1 MISNTSIS
9 KRISRKKDSYLVD
22 TIFEAKKSKNWNRI
36 AQLVSGSRRK
46 YASVNLGRIEKE
58 SKEGEILIIP
68 GKVLGNGDLTKKV
81 KICALYFSDSAL
93 NKIKQSKNE
102 PVKIVD
108 EIRKNP
114 EAKGV
119 RILI

>member
-9 KRISRKKDSYLVD
+9 KRISRKKDNYLVD
-22 TIFEAKKSKNWNRI
+22 TIFEAKKSKNWNRV

-46 YASVNLGRIEKE
+46 YVNVNLGRIEKE
-58 SKEGEILIIP
+58 SKDGEILIIP